1 MMRDLINALSFVSD
15 SESLTS
21 SEKVEIKNYK
31 NKYATQ
37 YYNRHKEDESFKQK
51 FRDSAKR
58 YYDSHKEEI
67 NNKKKLRNA
76 QKVTCPECNRE
87 FVKCSL
93 NNHIKNIHKKNKKV
107 DFEKI
112 DFEKI
117 DINEIIN

>member
-15 SESLTS
+15 SESSTS
-21 SEKVEIKNYK
+21 SEKVEVKSYK
-31 NKYATQ
+31 NKYAVA
-37 YYNRHKEDESFKQK
+37 YYNRNKADESFKQK

-58 YYDSHKEEI
+58 YYDLHKEEI